1 MVEEPNMQNNENR
14 QDNESSKNELD
25 NGNKE
30 DNQNKSQSEVKPQ
43 PELLPDIAEQK
54 QPNDDINLCCRDCIR
69 WDKYGEKCFY
79 WWRGK
84 RYCSR
89 RVTSMEDLEQENL
102 FLG

>member
-1 MVEEPNMQNNENR
+1 MAEEPNMQSIENR
-14 QDNESSKNELD
+14 QNDESHE
-25 NGNKE
+25 NKE
-30 DNQNKSQSEVKPQ
+30 DNKNKSQSEVKPQ
-43 PELLPDIAEQK
+43 PELPPNIVEQK

-69 WDKYGEKCFY
+69 WDRYGEKCFY

>member
-1 MVEEPNMQNNENR
+1 MAEEPNMQNIENK
-14 QDNESSKNELD
+14 QNNESHE
-25 NGNKE
+25 NKE

-43 PELLPDIAEQK
+43 PELQPNIVEQK
-54 QPNDDINLCCRDCIR
+54 QPTDDINSCCQDCIR

>member
-1 MVEEPNMQNNENR
+1 MAEEPIIQKSDNLNNENNP
-14 QDNESSKNELD
+14 DNVVAETVSKH
-25 NGNKE
+25 
-30 DNQNKSQSEVKPQ
+30 Q
-43 PELLPDIAEQK
+43 PEAPTEQK

-69 WDKYGEKCFY
+69 YEKYGEKCFY

-89 RVTSMEDLEQENL
+89 RVTSMEELNAESL